1 LARQQVEEKGGSLA
15 AQQAAAEQAVQ
26 ANSKDEEEAKNPKW
40 VPFFQ
45 VGLVRPTDNQD
56 MSPVWQN
63 GRSCEHCFFCIHDR
77 SPPCPRVSFSFCQ
90 FIYGYISTP

>member
-56 MSPVWQN
+56 MSPVWAKRTAALN
-63 GRSCEHCFFCIHDR
+63 
-77 SPPCPRVSFSFCQ
+77 
-90 FIYGYISTP
+90 T